1 MNPQQLL
8 QLLWARRFLMAM
20 TFGAV
25 LLVTL
30 ALIIGLPR
38 IYMAQVSL
46 VADGRGVDPVSGA
59 ALPQQALDSIIAT
72 QVDIIRSH
80 NVALR
85 VVDALHLD
93 QDPVLRQEFMRGPI
107 GAPIRDWMAD
117 RIVTHVDAIPSRESS
132 VIAIQVKDRN
142 PQTAAERANA
152 FATAY
157 MQTELDLKLD
167 PARRQAGWYQGQ
179 VQDLRTAVETAQQRL
194 ADFQRK
200 SGLAGVDEKDSRL
213 DVENARYAEIS
224 TQLVSA
230 QASMADARS
239 RLDQVDHARQ
249 HGQLNQLPDLVSDT
263 TLQTLKTDLARAQA
277 SLADVAERYDVN
289 APPYRSALAQVDELK
304 RKVAAELETAT
315 GSIRQQAEIS
325 EQRTRELQRTLDAQ
339 RTRIGQLQQAR
350 DTLSILTRDADNAQK
365 TYDAATQRA
374 GSVKL
379 ESRLDQSGVAILN
392 WAVAPTRPARPRPLL
407 YLLVGIIL
415 GALLAV
421 GGAIAAEIFDRRV
434 HGAADL
440 EAMADAAVL
449 AEIPSLLHLS
459 PVPI

>member
-1 MNPQQLL
+1 
-8 QLLWARRFLMAM
+8 
-20 TFGAV
+20 
-25 LLVTL
+25 
-30 ALIIGLPR
+30 
-38 IYMAQVSL
+38 
-46 VADGRGVDPVSGA
+46 
-59 ALPQQALDSIIAT
+59 
-72 QVDIIRSH
+72 
-80 NVALR
+80 
-85 VVDALHLD
+85 
-93 QDPVLRQEFMRGPI
+93 
-107 GAPIRDWMAD
+107 
-117 RIVTHVDAIPSRESS
+117 
-132 VIAIQVKDRN
+132 
-142 PQTAAERANA
+142 
-152 FATAY
+152 
-157 MQTELDLKLD
+157 
-167 PARRQAGWYQGQ
+167 
-179 VQDLRTAVETAQQRL
+179 
-194 ADFQRK
+194 
-200 SGLAGVDEKDSRL
+200 
-213 DVENARYAEIS
+213 
-224 TQLVSA
+224 
-230 QASMADARS
+230 MADARS